1 MLFLSISQLK
11 PGMIL
16 ATDVTD
22 TAGRLLLSKGQPIA
36 PKHLNIFKMW
46 GVPEVQVK
54 NTDGDEPEAYTH
66 GGPGSHAAG
75 GRGA

>member
-22 TAGRLLLSKGQPIA
+22 TNGRLLLSKGQSIA
-36 PKHLNIFKMW
+36 PKHMNIFKMW
-46 GVPEVQVK
+46 GVPR
-54 NTDGDEPEAYTH
+54 
-66 GGPGSHAAG
+66 SAG
-75 GRGA
+75 QKHGRG

>member
-22 TAGRLLLSKGQPIA
+22 TNGRLLLSKGQSIA
-36 PKHLNIFKMW
+36 PS
-46 GVPEVQVK
+46 
-54 NTDGDEPEAYTH
+54 T
-66 GGPGSHAAG
+66 
-75 GRGA
+75 